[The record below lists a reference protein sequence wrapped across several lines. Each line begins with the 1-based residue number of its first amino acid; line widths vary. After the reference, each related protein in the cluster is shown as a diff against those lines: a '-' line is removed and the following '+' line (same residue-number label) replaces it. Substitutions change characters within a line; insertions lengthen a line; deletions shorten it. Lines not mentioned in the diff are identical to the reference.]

1 MLRFKQFIIEGG
13 NVQIGDVSAER
24 IDLSKIDRDRIVDRL
39 TRTLRVVNLS
49 FQKISGLPLWE
60 PDLFKSKQFLSGSAF
75 HFFNKAIAT
84 PEFKMYKNTVGDIDT
99 QVDKAQKEHIKKFLD
114 ASEGKKFGY
123 GTLIGYKASG
133 EQYITLWRFDDP
145 AINIQIDIELV
156 DFFKGKPTEWSQFSH
171 SSAWEDM
178 KEGVKG
184 AFQKYLLRAF
194 TTKTLR
200 DIIILKGKKEVPTK
214 VKSTDLAFSVT
225 LGLREKI
232 KPVMDGDKQRMI
244 DGLPV
249 YTEIATKDSTYTS
262 DLKTMF
268 TILFGT
274 NPSAS
279 DMKDFASFMGGL
291 RLANKYFTPKE
302 KEMLIV
308 GFSYTL
314 FGPGAQGLYRGDP
327 EQDHK
332 EKSVALK
339 RMLDTLKV
347 SHDQKAIDKMRSDY
361 YASYR

>member
-1 MLRFKQFIIEGG
+1 MLSFKRFIAEGG

-60 PDLFKSKQFLSGSAF
+60 PDLFKSKEFLSGSAF

-84 PEFKMYKNTVGDIDT
+84 PEFKKYKNTVGDIDT
-99 QVDKAQKEHIKKFLD
+99 QVDKAQKEHIRMFLD

-123 GTLIGYKASG
+123 ATLIGYKTSG

-145 AINIQIDIELV
+145 GINIQIDIELV
-156 DFFKGKPTEWSQFSH
+156 DFFKGKPTAWSQFSH
-171 SSAWEDM
+171 SSDWEDM

-184 AFQKYLLRAF
+184 AFQKYLIRAF

-225 LGLREKI
+225 LGLREKL

-249 YTEIATKDSTYTS
+249 YVEIPTKDSTYTN
-262 DLKTMF
+262 DLRTMF

-274 NPSAS
+274 EPSAT
-279 DMKDFASFMGGL
+279 DMKEFGSFMGGL
-291 RLANKYFTPKE
+291 RLANKYFTDNE
-302 KEMLIV
+302 KSTLIL
-308 GFSYTL
+308 GFANTL
-314 FGPGAQGLYRGDP
+314 FGPSAQGLYRGDP

-332 EKSVALK
+332 DKSVALK
-339 RMLDTLKV
+339 KMIETLKV
-347 SHDQKAIDKMRSDY
+347 PYDQKTIDKMRSDY
-361 YASYR
+361 YASYK